1 MEPREEDLV
10 AQPEEEEA
18 AQAEKAGE
26 KAEGT
31 DDKVRFWRDRALD
44 SQCASL
50 TLEKDLEQLKQK
62 LAALEETLKDGDSAT
77 SGSPANPGAEKDEDK
92 RSIFVGNVRR

>member
-18 AQAEKAGE
+18 PQAEKTGD
-26 KAEGT
+26 KAEAT
-31 DDKVRFWRDRALD
+31 DDKVPFWRVAIGCVVR
-44 SQCASL
+44 QL

-77 SGSPANPGAEKDEDK
+77 SGTPANPGAEKDEDK